1 MATAIAMPKLGMTM
15 EEGRVVA
22 WPIPLGGRV
31 AKGRPVLVIE
41 SEKTEAEIEATA
53 AGVLRHIYVP
63 VDETVPCG
71 TLLAALTEDAE
82 EPFDPV
88 AFAESFRRRAPAP
101 IRPAPKA
108 PAPGP
113 PARPPGAAPP
123 RRPVAPAARALAR
136 ELAVDLEAVAGTGPG
151 GRVVREDV
159 ALFAEARSRLR
170 RASGPV
176 SLEVPSEGTG
186 MAVVLLPGFGTDVS
200 SFAPQIP
207 ALAERFSVLGVNPRG
222 VGLSDAPPLP
232 AYDVAT
238 AAADV
243 ASVAPERFHLVGASL
258 GAAVAL
264 EVALAHPGRVGRLAL
279 ITPFVEAGPRLLA
292 VLDLW
297 CRAAAETRA
306 DTLAR
311 ILLPWLFSESFL
323 ADERARERTLR
334 GLARSVARVPAPTL
348 ARTAAGLRAWSGTRG
363 KDLGRIVTPTLV
375 VGAGQDLLTPD
386 TGQLADALPRC
397 RFVTVE
403 SSGHAV
409 ALESPEEVSEVL
421 GAHLSAT

>member
-1 MATAIAMPKLGMTM
+1 VATAIAMPKLGMTM

-22 WPIPLGGRV
+22 WPVPLGSRV
-31 AKGRPVLVIE
+31 TKGRTVLVIE

-53 AGVLRHIYVP
+53 SGVLRHIYVS

-82 EPFDPV
+82 EPFDAA
-88 AFAESFRRRAPAP
+88 AFAESFRRAAPAP

-108 PAPGP
+108 SAPATPER
-113 PARPPGAAPP
+113 APGAAPP

-136 ELAVDLEAVAGTGPG
+136 ELAVDPEAVAGTGPG
-151 GRVVREDV
+151 GRVTREDV
-159 ALFAEARSRLR
+159 ALFAEARRRLR
-170 RASGPV
+170 RASGDV

-186 MAVVLLPGFGTDVS
+186 ETVVLLPGFGTDVS
-200 SFAPQIP
+200 SFAPQIH
-207 ALAERFSVLGVNPRG
+207 ALAAGFRVLGVNPRG

-264 EVALAHPGRVGRLAL
+264 EVALTHPERVGRLAL

-297 CRAAAETRA
+297 CRAAAETGP

-334 GLARSVARVPAPTL
+334 GLARSVARVPAATL
-348 ARTAAGLRAWSGTRG
+348 ARTAAGLRTWSGSRTEA
-363 KDLGRIVTPTLV
+363 LGQIVTSTLV
-375 VGAGQDLLTPD
+375 VRAGQDLLTPD
-386 TGQLADALPRC
+386 TRGLLDALPRC
-397 RFVTVE
+397 RFVNVE

-409 ALESPEEVSEVL
+409 ALESPEPVSDAL
-421 GAHLSAT
+421 QAHLSAP